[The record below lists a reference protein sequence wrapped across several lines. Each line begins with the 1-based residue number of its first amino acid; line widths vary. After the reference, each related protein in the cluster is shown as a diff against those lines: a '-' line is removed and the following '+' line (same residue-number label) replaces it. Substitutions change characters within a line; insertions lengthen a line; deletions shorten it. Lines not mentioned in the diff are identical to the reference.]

1 MTWNPAPCNDRFDP
15 VPGGKTMK
23 AVVTAGN
30 GGFEKLQCREVK
42 RPRPGPGEVLLRVLA
57 AGMNNTEINTRVGW
71 YSDSVTRATSDTA
84 TSEVREAEV
93 RIDGGWN
100 ETTPFPFI
108 QGTDCCGRVAEI
120 GPGGDPELLGK
131 RVLVRSCIRPE
142 GFESMENLWMGSD
155 FDGAFAQYV
164 KVPQAEVFV
173 IECDWSDAE
182 LATIP
187 CAYGTAEN
195 MIQRSRIT
203 SGERVLITGA
213 SGGVGSAALQ
223 LVKWRR
229 AEVIAV
235 AASSKKQQM
244 LEIGADRVIGRDQDL
259 LGNLEEKSVDVVI
272 DLVAGPPFPQLLKLL
287 KRGGRYVSSGAI
299 GGPLVSFDTRTFYLK
314 DLQLIGCTAW
324 DGPVF
329 PTLVSC
335 IEQNRIRPLL
345 AQTFL
350 LEDIA
355 EAQKAF
361 LRKQFVGNFVLI
373 PPKEG

>member
-1 MTWNPAPCNDRFDP
+1 MTGLKLLVLLLQLYENVLVVRRDLKKWSLKDIKLSTGR
-15 VPGGKTMK
+15 VPFPSKVLKT
-23 AVVTAGN
+23 
-30 GGFEKLQCREVK
+30 L
-42 RPRPGPGEVLLRVLA
+42 VLLRVLS

-84 TSEVREAEV
+84 KSEVREAEV

-164 KVPQAEVFV
+164 KVPQSEVFV
-173 IECDWSDAE
+173 LECDWSDAE

-195 MIQRSRIT
+195 MIQRSGIT

-223 LVKWRR
+223 LVKW
-229 AEVIAV
+229 
-235 AASSKKQQM
+235 
-244 LEIGADRVIGRDQDL
+244 
-259 LGNLEEKSVDVVI
+259 
-272 DLVAGPPFPQLLKLL
+272 
-287 KRGGRYVSSGAI
+287 
-299 GGPLVSFDTRTFYLK
+299 
-314 DLQLIGCTAW
+314 
-324 DGPVF
+324 
-329 PTLVSC
+329 
-335 IEQNRIRPLL
+335 
-345 AQTFL
+345 
-350 LEDIA
+350 
-355 EAQKAF
+355 
-361 LRKQFVGNFVLI
+361 
-373 PPKEG
+373 